1 MDELQQRILA
11 AETVIIEL
19 TPWIDAGAISDAIA
33 SIRAGLEGSISED
46 ERIIRLQALELLQD
60 GRRRYAGP
68 EFGVW
73 LRAT

>member
-19 TPWIDAGAISDAIA
+19 TPWIDEGAV
-33 SIRAGLEGSISED
+33 
-46 ERIIRLQALELLQD
+46 LQALELLQD

-68 EFGVW
+68 QLGVW

>member
-1 MDELQQRILA
+1 MDELQHRILA

-19 TPWIDAGAISDAIA
+19 TPWIDEDAIADAIA

-68 EFGVW
+68 ELGIW
-73 LRAT
+73 LPAG